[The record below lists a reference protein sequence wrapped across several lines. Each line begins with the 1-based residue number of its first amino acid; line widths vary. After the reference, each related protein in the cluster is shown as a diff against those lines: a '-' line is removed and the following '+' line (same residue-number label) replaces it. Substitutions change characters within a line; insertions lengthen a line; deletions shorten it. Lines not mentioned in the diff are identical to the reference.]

1 VEGENAA
8 AHPLKRR
15 KEETP
20 LLSSLTPL
28 LPLPLASLPLSL
40 PPPSPPSTE
49 SNQATPQLDLN
60 LDETLPTPSLTSQAF
75 HETIDN
81 EVQNSTNRS
90 RSKDRDQNNSQSQSK
105 REDNAKEQND
115 GTTQGQKKTRK
126 ARKKRS
132 NATTIQIQIT
142 RKAAKNGEDDREEGE
157 LTSHDNTKENF
168 LTNISTDTNTD
179 NSKDNII
186 NTSVTLSHTSRRRR
200 AKEQKNAAYYF
211 DENPEASDF
220 DWFNEYNQYNL
231 QENQPYDHDYYD
243 SKDYETL
250 YADKNSLHNSENER
264 RSSNSLRSSQKKRRS
279 KKLNEL
285 IKQQSV
291 DKKPKPRRYC
301 TCEGHLTDKKK
312 KRSFYTHQYPGE
324 EFIPKCVLTRNGNAQ
339 KPTLNNTLYAYKLT
353 ANPSIVRA
361 NYKRTTIIDRE
372 NGNKEFSFNG
382 FVILTH
388 SPINMPPYQITHMGT
403 AHTIKLEPMDIN
415 EILDYLDF
423 EIMDWFYEYLWLG
436 IMEFSDFLRPTYKD
450 EGEKH
455 IHGCP
460 RFHIFPQFICKIKKT
475 KQKEMPQ
482 SHNTSA
488 NKMDKEN
495 PQLSASQLSSQRPP
509 SSEQQ
514 TTQQQQSQRQ
524 LQLQLQQ
531 QTQQQ
536 NLDPQ
541 QQIIQVESNV
551 MSHATNDKPKQSP
564 RRPRKDFQ
572 LEYFPL
578 FKLKHF
584 LETVP
589 RNVYQ
594 ILRFYLDFYGE
605 TKGKVKASRWLET
618 QIVMTTYSRRAFR
631 VDEIEWQATPDFT
644 FTTCDQKQMT
654 YKEYMEK
661 VHNRTVTIPTQPLL
675 FHKRVNFTKYVPL
688 FRETERKGNFQLA
701 RLSYQIQR
709 RPTFLR
715 LLSEFVNITGIR
727 ADICQWALLVPAV
740 LYHARL
746 MSSLME
752 FEKKIDIQF
761 NDIQLLKQVM
771 IHPSYWEMMDSVAE
785 EIRDAS
791 SRVGSWFV
799 SEREKQ
805 KAQKNNDTVQWQL
818 LKRQTF
824 AFMDYE
830 IHDLFTQ
837 NQRLEFLGDALL
849 EFITSSHLY
858 LLFPDHREG
867 ELSHI
872 RTGLVNNKVLC
883 HFAELLGMHKYVLYP
898 YHDELLEDTKSRCSV
913 VADCYESLLGAI
925 YLDRGMLLTRLFLAN
940 SMFADD
946 PDRER
951 LVSVWLQPQPDP
963 LLMGPTDR
971 HLINQSPTLQRLT
984 RLEEN
989 TGIYFPHIRLLAA
1002 AFTHPSVGNPSASNA
1017 AIDLLQTGSNQRLE
1031 FLGDSVLQ
1039 FLVSRYIYNRFP
1051 EFLEGQLS
1059 LVRTTLVNNDVLA
1072 QVAVE
1077 LGLNNF
1083 IRYLPNE
1090 ALLQD
1095 GRAHAG
1101 MLADTFEAYLAA
1113 MYLDRSLGC
1122 VEAFLGFVLFPRIDL
1137 SIKEKL
1143 WIDPKTK
1150 LARTIFNITKTRNF
1164 IPHYKVLSEAGP
1176 PHMRT
1181 FTVACYVG
1189 GYKLSEGR
1197 GISIHAAE
1205 QDAAKNTLLQYDF
1218 TKPLPEKGPS
1228 REPTTR
1234 KERTN
1239 IKNNNDQSSSGN
1251 KQASTAL

>member
-1 VEGENAA
+1 MNDTKEKQQDHSKGTSLSNTDSLDLQSKPFASSESRQAEYSPKQDTSPTSQFPVEFGTKRKFDEVEGENAA

-264 RSSNSLRSSQKKRRS
+264 RSSNSLRSSQKKR
-279 KKLNEL
+279 
-285 IKQQSV
+285 
-291 DKKPKPRRYC
+291 
-301 TCEGHLTDKKK
+301 
-312 KRSFYTHQYPGE
+312 
-324 EFIPKCVLTRNGNAQ
+324 
-339 KPTLNNTLYAYKLT
+339 
-353 ANPSIVRA
+353 
-361 NYKRTTIIDRE
+361 
-372 NGNKEFSFNG
+372 
-382 FVILTH
+382 
-388 SPINMPPYQITHMGT
+388 MPPYQITHMGT